1 MISVRSLLALG
12 ALVLACACR
21 NSTAVPE
28 LVYVSA
34 EQSGEVVVVDPA
46 KGTVVTRI
54 AVGKRP
60 RGMKLSRDGKTL
72 YVALSGSPRG
82 GPNVDESK
90 LPPADRSADGIGV
103 IDVEQHKL
111 VRTIP
116 GGQDPETFD
125 LSLDGKLLYVS
136 NEETAELS
144 VVDLAAGK
152 VIQRVPVGN
161 EPEGVSVSPDGRFI
175 YVTSEEDG
183 SVTVLDAVKLTAAS
197 KIATGKRPRSV
208 VFTAD
213 GEIAFVTNEMS
224 GTISVV
230 RLNGHN
236 AFAEI
241 AVTLASGQPQRPMG
255 LALSPNGKKLFVS
268 NGRGGAVGVI
278 DVETRV
284 LERLI
289 PDVGARPWGIGV
301 SPDGSRVY
309 TANGPS
315 DDVSVIQ
322 MATGTIQKRVK
333 IGGQPWGIV
342 VAPARK

>member
-1 MISVRSLLALG
+1 MIWIRYLLVLG
-12 ALVLACACR
+12 AVVLGCACR
-21 NSTAVPE
+21 KSQSTPE

-46 KGTVVTRI
+46 KAAVVTRI

-60 RGMKLSRDGKTL
+60 RGMKLSHDQKFL

-90 LPPADRSADGIGV
+90 LPPPDRAADGIGV
-103 IDVEQHKL
+103 IDLAAHKL

-125 LSLDGKLLYVS
+125 LSADGKLLYVS

-152 VIQRVPVGN
+152 VTKRVPVGK
-161 EPEGVSVSPDGRFI
+161 EPEGVSVSPDGKHI

-183 SVTVLDAVKLTAAS
+183 AVTVVDAVKLTAEN
-197 KIATGKRPRSV
+197 KFATGQRPRSIA
-208 VFTAD
+208 FTKD
-213 GEIAFVTNEMS
+213 GAIAFVTNEMS
-224 GTISVV
+224 GTVSVV
-230 RLNGHN
+230 RTESHN
-236 AFAEI
+236 PFAQI

-255 LALSPNGKKLFVS
+255 LAMSPNGKKLFVS

-278 DVETRV
+278 DVDTRV
-284 LERLI
+284 FERLI

-301 SPDGSRVY
+301 SPDGARLY

-315 DDVSVIQ
+315 DDVSIIDIV
-322 MATGTIQKRVK
+322 TGAVRARVK
-333 IGGQPWGIV
+333 VGGQPWGIV
-342 VAPARK
+342 VAPAK